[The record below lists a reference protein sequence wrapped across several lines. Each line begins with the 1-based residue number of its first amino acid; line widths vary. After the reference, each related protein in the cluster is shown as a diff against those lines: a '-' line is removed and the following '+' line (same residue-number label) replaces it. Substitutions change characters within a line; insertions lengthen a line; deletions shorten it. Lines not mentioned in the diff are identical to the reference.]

1 MDSLNLPAILT
12 PDFGLLFWMLIAFVL
27 VFALLAKFG
36 FPVITGMVDERKKFI
51 DESLRKAHE
60 AAEKLANIQQES
72 EAMVQQAREQQSA
85 IIKDAGTVRD
95 AIIAEAQNKAK
106 AEAARIMEEANL
118 QIEREKQAAIRDI
131 RAQVAQLSV
140 QIAEKVVRTN
150 LSDDAQQM
158 QLIDRMLDEVQ
169 VENKES
175 IRENRYE
182 YWCNFSSLCSRS
194 SEEC

>member
-27 VFALLAKFG
+27 VFAFLAKFG

-169 VENKES
+169 VENK
-175 IRENRYE
+175 
-182 YWCNFSSLCSRS
+182 
-194 SEEC
+194 

>member
-12 PDFGLLFWMLIAFVL
+12 PDFGLLFWMFIAFVL
-27 VFALLAKFG
+27 VFAILAKFG

-51 DESLRKAHE
+51 DESLKNAHE

-85 IIKDAGTVRD
+85 IIKDAGVVRD
-95 AIIAEAQNKAK
+95 GIIAEAQNKAK
-106 AEAARIMEEANL
+106 AEAARILVEAQL

-140 QIAEKVVRTN
+140 QIAEKVVRAN
-150 LSDDAQQM
+150 LSTDAQQM

-169 VENKES
+169 VENK
-175 IRENRYE
+175 
-182 YWCNFSSLCSRS
+182 
-194 SEEC
+194 

>member
-1 MDSLNLPAILT
+1 M
-12 PDFGLLFWMLIAFVL
+12 FIAFVL
-27 VFALLAKFG
+27 VFAILAKFG

-51 DESLRKAHE
+51 DESLKNAHE

-85 IIKDAGTVRD
+85 IIKDAGVVRD
-95 AIIAEAQNKAK
+95 GIIAEAQNKAK
-106 AEAARIMEEANL
+106 AEAARILEEAQL

-140 QIAEKVVRTN
+140 QIAEKVVRAN
-150 LSDDAQQM
+150 LSTDAQQM

-169 VENKES
+169 VENK
-175 IRENRYE
+175 
-182 YWCNFSSLCSRS
+182 
-194 SEEC
+194 